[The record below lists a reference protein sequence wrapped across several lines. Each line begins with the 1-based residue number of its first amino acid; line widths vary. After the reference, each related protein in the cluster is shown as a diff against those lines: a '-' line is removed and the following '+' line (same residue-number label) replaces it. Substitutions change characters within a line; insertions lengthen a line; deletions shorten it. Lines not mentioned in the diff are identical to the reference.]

1 MELRTPKPTKN
12 FTIVPNELLHSSL
25 SNATRATWLMIASVA
40 RDGYFS
46 DSRGMAYVAELYGI
60 PYSTFISRV
69 QRLKAAGGLTG
80 NQHKCELIIPGAAAE
95 SIEEPIEEEEPTIAE
110 EIEVQSKRKP
120 SGVTQK
126 ESMAQIKEAWN
137 ANKPEAFMLLDGK
150 MHPSLFIAIETQA
163 KRLGIERPGYGEFVS
178 EVLRAAQVDPY
189 WSVADM
195 KPSRLFG
202 WGTDIGD
209 NKFRNVEKLY
219 KSPNKEKLKVDY
231 LSEDFWLKWYDGY
244 KGLTKVVF
252 KNADSY
258 FDALDRI
265 EEETDNETAYVWVRA
280 GGKHPHHWTGR
291 KDLTTRKFQYLP

>member
-12 FTIVPNELLHSSL
+12 FTIIPNELLHSSL
-25 SNATRATWLMIASVA
+25 SNATRSTWLMIASVA
-40 RDGYFS
+40 RDGYFN
-46 DSRGMAYVAELYGI
+46 DGRGMAYVAELYGI
-60 PYSTFISRV
+60 PYTTFISRV
-69 QRLKAAGGLTG
+69 QRLKAAGGLVG
-80 NQHKCELIIPGAAAE
+80 NQHKCELIIPGGTVE
-95 SIEEPIEEEEPTIAE
+95 PVEEEVEEEEATIAE
-110 EIEVQSKRKP
+110 EIEVQPKRKP

-163 KRLGIERPGYGEFVS
+163 KRLGIERPDYGEFVG

-219 KSPNKEKLKVDY
+219 RSPVKAKVQVDY
-231 LSEDFWLKWYDGY
+231 LDKDFWLSWYDGY
-244 KGLTKVVF
+244 KDLTDVEF
-252 KNADSY
+252 KYADSY
-258 FDALDRI
+258 WDALDRVD
-265 EEETDNETAYVWVRA
+265 EEVDPNTAYVWTKE
-280 GGKHPHHWTGR
+280 GGKTPHHWTGR
-291 KDLTTRKFQYLP
+291 KDQTTRKFRDLP

>member
-12 FTIVPNELLHSSL
+12 FTIIPNELLHSSL
-25 SNATRATWLMIASVA
+25 SNATRSTWLMIASVA
-40 RDGYFS
+40 RDGYFN
-46 DSRGMAYVAELYGI
+46 DGRGMAYVAELYGI
-60 PYSTFISRV
+60 PYTTFISRV
-69 QRLKAAGGLTG
+69 QRLKAAGGLVG
-80 NQHKCELIIPGAAAE
+80 NQHKCELIIPGGNVE
-95 SIEEPIEEEEPTIAE
+95 PVEEEIEEEEPTIAE
-110 EIEVQSKRKP
+110 EIEVQPKRKP

-163 KRLGIERPGYGEFVS
+163 KRLGIERPDYGEFVG

-189 WSVADM
+189 LSVADM

-219 KSPNKEKLKVDY
+219 RSPVKAKVQVDY
-231 LSEDFWLKWYDGY
+231 LDKNFWLSWYDGY
-244 KGLTKVVF
+244 KDLTDVEF
-252 KNADSY
+252 KYADSY
-258 FDALDRI
+258 WDALDRVD
-265 EEETDNETAYVWVRA
+265 EEVDPNTAYVWTKE
-280 GGKHPHHWTGR
+280 GGKTPHHWTGR
-291 KDLTTRKFQYLP
+291 KDQTTRKFRDLP

>member
-40 RDGYFS
+40 RDGYFN
-46 DSRGMAYVAELYGI
+46 DGRGMAYIAELYGI
-60 PYSTFISRV
+60 PYATFNSRV
-69 QRLKAAGGLTG
+69 QRLKAAGGLKG
-80 NQHKCELIIPGAAAE
+80 NQNKCELVIPGPA
-95 SIEEPIEEEEPTIAE
+95 IEPVEEEEPTIAE
-110 EIEVQSKRKP
+110 EIEEQPKRKP

-163 KRLGIERPGYGEFVS
+163 KRLGIERPAYGEFVS
-178 EVLRAAQVDPY
+178 EVLRAAKVDPY
-189 WSVADM
+189 WSTADM

-219 KSPNKEKLKVDY
+219 RSPLKARVEVDY
-231 LSEDFWLKWYDGY
+231 LDKTFWLSWYDGY
-244 KGLTKVVF
+244 KELTDVEF
-252 KNADSY
+252 KFADSY
-258 FDALDRI
+258 WDALDRV
-265 EEETDNETAYVWVRA
+265 EEETDATTAYVWLRE
-280 GGKHPHHWTGR
+280 GGKTPHHWTGR
-291 KDLTTRKFQYLP
+291 NDQTTRKFRELP